1 MTKRGKFI
9 TFEGVEGSGKTT
21 QINRLSLFLESQGI
35 KLQQSKEPGGTRI
48 GRHIRKILLNA
59 DHTEMVPQCETLLYL
74 ADRAQH
80 VNEVVLPSLE
90 KGVWILADRYH
101 DSTLAYQG
109 VGRGIDKTIIDPIYQ
124 MATGG
129 LKPDLTLLLDLPAEV
144 GLARAQRRNITQE
157 MALLEGRFEAEE
169 IDFHRKIRQ
178 HFLDMAAA
186 EPERYAVISAD
197 QDVAHVEA
205 AVQNVLQ
212 ERLEASF
219 V

>member
-1 MTKRGKFI
+1 MTQRGKFI

-21 QINRLSLFLESQGI
+21 QIQRLALHLEGKGI
-35 KLQQSKEPGGTRI
+35 KLHQSKEPGGTRI

-80 VNEVVLPSLE
+80 VHEVILPLLE
-90 KGVWILADRYH
+90 QGTWILADRYH

-109 VGRGIDKTIIDPIYQ
+109 VGRKIGKAIIDPIYE

-129 LKPDLTLLLDLPAEV
+129 LKPDVTLLLDLPAEV
-144 GLARAQRRNITQE
+144 GLARAQRRNISQE
-157 MALLEGRFEAEE
+157 MALEEGRFEAEE
-169 IDFHRKIRQ
+169 IDFHRNIRQ

-197 QDVAHVEA
+197 QDADAVEA
-205 AVQNVLQ
+205 AIQKVLQ
-212 ERLEASF
+212 ER